1 MGAGGN
7 NSDNFVRFYQR
18 IGSVGIWAFADGC
31 LQVHFPDH
39 TKLVLSATGQSLSAT
54 TISTEAA
61 AYLASHSDLL
71 PHHVSSREVY
81 TDSTSSLLH
90 EGGRIRQRIIRANQL
105 HEKLDFVL
113 QVVEQW
119 EWMGLAV
126 RDGAKKVDRVT
137 VGRYGGDD
145 AVRQA

>member
-1 MGAGGN
+1 M
-7 NSDNFVRFYQR
+7 
-18 IGSVGIWAFADGC
+18 
-31 LQVHFPDH
+31 
-39 TKLVLSATGQSLSAT
+39 
-54 TISTEAA
+54 
-61 AYLASHSDLL
+61 
-71 PHHVSSREVY
+71 SSREVY

-90 EGGRIRQRIIRANQL
+90 EGGRIRQRIVRANQL

-119 EWMGLAV
+119 EQNGGLGRLDGDEDGYRMAGEKLEWVGLAV

-145 AVRQA
+145 AVRQIC